1 MVTERSRMPSI
12 RRSIATRRGN
22 SRRASGSPP
31 VSRTSVT
38 PSPASSRDQALD
50 LLEAEELSER
60 SSQGIP
66 SAGMQ

>member
-12 RRSIATRRGN
+12 ARTIATSRGK

-31 VSRTSVT
+31 VSRTSVIPSAAST
-38 PSPASSRDQALD
+38 PTSRAISSK
-50 LLEAEELSER
+50 ER
-60 SSQGIP
+60 IWSRSTHRIP